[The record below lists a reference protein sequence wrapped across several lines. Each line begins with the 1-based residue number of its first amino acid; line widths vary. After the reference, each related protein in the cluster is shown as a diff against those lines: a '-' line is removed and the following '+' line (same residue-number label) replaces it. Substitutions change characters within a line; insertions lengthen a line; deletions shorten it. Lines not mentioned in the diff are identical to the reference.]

1 MVGERLTARKIKM
14 RARGR
19 FAGHFRTILS
29 ERKNSDI
36 GTFRC
41 VNSGFDLRVGRGG
54 KLGAFCV
61 VHARFT
67 ELLIEGSA
75 ESDGVAA
82 IAEPAPG
89 THHRRAIVGKRTDH
103 RD

>member
-1 MVGERLTARKIKM
+1 M

-19 FAGHFRTILS
+19 FARHFRAILS
-29 ERKNSDI
+29 ERKNCHI
-36 GTFRC
+36 GTFRR

-61 VHARFT
+61 VHTRLT
-67 ELLIEGSA
+67 ELLIKGSA
-75 ESDGVAA
+75 ESDSVAA

-89 THHRRAIVGKRTDH
+89 THHCRAIVGKRTDH